1 MTKKFFVMLALII
14 FGNESMKMQNINVYM
29 APLIEVLQEL
39 WKGVITYDV
48 SRTEGERHFTLRTML
63 MWTIH
68 DFPA

>member
-1 MTKKFFVMLALII
+1 
-14 FGNESMKMQNINVYM
+14 MKMQNINVYM

-48 SRTEGERHFTLRTML
+48 SRTEGERHFTLRTMF